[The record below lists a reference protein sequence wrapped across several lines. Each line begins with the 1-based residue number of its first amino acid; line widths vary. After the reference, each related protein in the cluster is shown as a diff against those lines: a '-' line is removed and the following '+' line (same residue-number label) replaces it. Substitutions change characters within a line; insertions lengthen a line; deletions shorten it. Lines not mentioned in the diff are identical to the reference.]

1 MALKTVCAP
10 SGDAAAADGARAAIR
25 DIQDAF
31 RKNDYPRIAARFHDD
46 IDWVFHGPISIF
58 PEIGSRRGKSR
69 SFRFLAALNERYRFE
84 RHVTDHSDRGGRLRR
99 GVAEVGLVQRD
110 TGRTITCRIA
120 SFFRVKNGL
129 VTQYRGFTD
138 SFDVVEAGSRQGHP
152 AAAGSETRRE
162 SHP

>member
-1 MALKTVCAP
+1 MMRFFNEAKGTEAESLRSP
-10 SGDAAAADGARAAIR
+10 GDAAGARAAIR

-31 RKNDYPRIAARFHDD
+31 RKNDYARIAARFHDD

-58 PEIGSRRGKSR
+58 PEIGSRRGKIAV
-69 SFRFLAALNERYRFE
+69 FQTFAVLNERYRFE
-84 RHVTDHSDRGGRLRR
+84 RHVTDHLIAEGDSAA

-120 SFFRVKNGL
+120 SFFRVENGL

-138 SFDVVEAGSRQGHP
+138 SFDVVEQVLGKVIPLSRP
-152 AAAGSETRRE
+152 
-162 SHP
+162 